1 MGVQCLYYCQHVAS
15 NECQVVFIDTA
26 RGIPKHFNITGLN
39 EKLVYLTDNGYYTVM
54 VYDLVN
60 GSAIGPVLEPTQLEV
75 DIFLPSLIISTHS
88 SSPNVTTS
96 ASVKMD
102 QS

>member
-26 RGIPKHFNITGLN
+26 QGIPKHFNITGLN

-75 DIFLPSLIISTHS
+75 VIFSPSLISSTHS

-96 ASVKMD
+96 ASIKMD

>member
-1 MGVQCLYYCQHVAS
+1 MVFNETVQ
-15 NECQVVFIDTA
+15 
-26 RGIPKHFNITGLN
+26 GIEKSFNITGLN
-39 EKLVYLTDNGYYTVM
+39 EKLVYLTDNSYYTVT

-60 GSAIGPVLEPTQLEV
+60 DSAIGPVLEPTQLEV
-75 DIFLPSLIISTHS
+75 DSLSPSPISSTHS